1 MTNRN
6 AGLGILAIAALAA
19 VLLTAIAAGPALAAK
34 GGNGKGNVNGNGGGP
49 GAQSTAAATLVVSP
63 NPVPAWGY
71 VYTVTGSGFAPGNA
85 VNFVKDGVATYAR
98 ADENG
103 VASTVYTSWQ
113 PGTQTVFA
121 KEFSGKSY
129 ETVGSVTFEVVE

>member
-1 MTNRN
+1 VTNRN

-34 GGNGKGNVNGNGGGP
+34 GGNGKGNGP
-49 GAQSTAAATLVVSP
+49 VAQSTSAATMVVSP

-71 VYTVTGSGFAPGNA
+71 VYTVTGSGFTPGNA

-103 VASTVYTSWQ
+103 VASTVYTSWE
-113 PGTQTVFA
+113 PGTQTVSA
-121 KEFSGKSY
+121 KEFIGKSY